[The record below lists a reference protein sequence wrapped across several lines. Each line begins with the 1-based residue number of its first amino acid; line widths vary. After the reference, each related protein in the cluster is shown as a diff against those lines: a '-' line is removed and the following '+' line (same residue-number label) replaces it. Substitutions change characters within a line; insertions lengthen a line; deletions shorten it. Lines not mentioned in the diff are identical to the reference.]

1 MMKAIA
7 GKVWELLSF
16 WRELVA
22 RRLVNK
28 LILLFTGVIVLVVAS
43 LNFISYQMLE
53 KESVGNSIDSTTNNL
68 LLVGRNL
75 EDYLKG
81 IEQISLP
88 QIGYDEITYAIMH
101 ESEDYS
107 SKMYVENY
115 LRNLFYSR
123 SDLEAIYLYVVEKQK
138 YYAITRENYN
148 ITVRTGTNTIIAEQ
162 PWYAKAMAD
171 PSNQAYQ
178 SLSGPDVEADSGYS
192 AEIQRASFMAY
203 HRVLRSIKT
212 RKPQAML
219 SFYYNASV
227 KDEIV
232 KDIPFSEGQHLLY
245 VSPDNEPFELDD
257 EAFYTELQGAGVL
270 QKLGGGAGLAG
281 PSGQA
286 GQNKQAEQ
294 AGASSGPFTW
304 VQGEQKYLI
313 IYNVAEKSGWKLI
326 KPIPYSQIYEA
337 ATKTR
342 NLNYAIGV
350 LFLLLAVIL
359 VSLMSSAI
367 TKPLKKLSRQMSR
380 FSAGSFDAEAE
391 VKGRDEIAYLSRHF
405 NLMVRRTNELINE
418 RYKMKL
424 AENHAIL
431 KALEA
436 EINPHFLYNALQA
449 ISTKA
454 LKHQTYDVADM
465 IDALALTFRYCISG
479 KDIVFAREELKHIER
494 YMALQTARF
503 GARLQVV
510 YEWEEAL
517 MELEIPKLS
526 VQTLVENAIKHG
538 LEKVT
543 STVTIGIKACL
554 QEDGTALIS
563 VQDDGPGFTQERLGQ
578 VEASLRREWGQ
589 RESDNIGLVNLYT
602 RLKLLYGEEA
612 QLLIKSDH
620 AGTELAM
627 RLPRRG
633 GNGS

>member
-7 GKVWELLSF
+7 GKAWELLSF
-16 WRELVA
+16 WRGRVA

-28 LILLFTGVIVLVVAS
+28 LVLLFTGVIVLVVAS

-178 SLSGPDVEADSGYS
+178 SLSGPDVEAESGYS
-192 AEIQRASFMAY
+192 AEIQQASFMAY
-203 HRVLRSIKT
+203 HRVMRSIKT
-212 RKPQAML
+212 RKPQAVL

-257 EAFYTELQGAGVL
+257 KAFYTELRDAGVL
-270 QKLGGGAGLAG
+270 KRLDGGAGLTG
-281 PSGQA
+281 T
-286 GQNKQAEQ
+286 
-294 AGASSGPFTW
+294 SSGPFTW

-367 TKPLKKLSRQMSR
+367 TKPLKKLSHQMSR

-479 KDIVFAREELKHIER
+479 KDIVFASEELKHIER

-543 STVTIGIKACL
+543 STVTIGIKASI
-554 QEDGTALIS
+554 QEDGTALIA
-563 VQDDGPGFTQERLGQ
+563 VQDDGPGFTQDRLGQ

-612 QLLIKSDH
+612 ELLIKSEQ